1 MEEMN
6 GIKTLT
12 EKLLSR
18 DLLSPFLKGYEARE
32 SQGIMSEEV
41 ARIMEKGGISLIEGG
56 TGVGKTLAYL
66 IPSALFALDRGTRT
80 IISTSTKSLQDQII
94 FKDLPLVKEL
104 FKNQGLFLTASTL
117 KGRNNYLCLHRLRGA
132 VEMGKVSEEA
142 VNWAHTTQWGDLEE
156 APQPGLATLLGS
168 RWEYCLGK
176 NCPYREACFY
186 QKAWKR
192 AEDSHVVVVNHHL
205 LLSHLLREKKGLPY
219 FERLIVDEAH
229 RLERTAL
236 EVLGENCSLNRML
249 RRAQGISGLGL
260 SLEGGQPFIKGLQG
274 LERHL
279 NHALTFLASIL
290 PQGRVT
296 QEALP
301 EKGEV
306 ERLLRQLSYTMEEVA
321 LKGEGLVRRL
331 GEDAPLMGEI
341 ALASREL
348 LSSAQV
354 LEHWA
359 TEEEEMVKWVETR
372 FRDPLVVSFHL
383 VPLDVSSSLNDTL
396 FSVVDGVVLTSA
408 TISVGGSM
416 EHIRRTLGIKK
427 ARELFLP
434 PEFSYSHQV
443 RLVVKGGLPNPG
455 SKDYK
460 EKILE
465 AISSILLERG
475 GQTLILFTAYR
486 LMEGVVKALRRAF
499 PHLRFY
505 VQGEEGRDTLV
516 NKFREDPQGVLAGV
530 ESFWE
535 GIDLPGDSL
544 RTLII
549 VKLPFRSP
557 EEPLVAA
564 RSRWFQGQG
573 RDPFWDYLLPE
584 AVLVFRQG
592 FGRLIRSKEDTG
604 VVYILD
610 SRILE
615 KSYGRVFL
623 SSLPQVN
630 VEME

>member
-6 GIKTLT
+6 SIKTLT
-12 EKLLSR
+12 ERLLSR
-18 DLLSPFLKGYEARE
+18 ELLSPFLKGYEDRE
-32 SQGIMSEEV
+32 SQRMMAEEV
-41 ARIMEKGGISLIEGG
+41 ARIMEEGGISLIEGG

-94 FKDLPLVKEL
+94 FKDLPLVKKL
-104 FKNQGLFLTASTL
+104 FKNQGLFLTASPL

-132 VEMGKVSEEA
+132 VEMGKVSEE
-142 VNWAHTTQWGDLEE
+142 VINWARTTHWGDLEE
-156 APQPGLATLLGS
+156 APQPGLTTILGS

-176 NCPYREACFY
+176 NCPYREICFY

-192 AEDSHVVVVNHHL
+192 AEESHVVVVNHHL
-205 LLSHLLREKKGLPY
+205 LLSHLLREKRGLPY

-236 EVLGENCSLNRML
+236 EVLGENCSLNRIL
-249 RRAQGISGLGL
+249 RRAREISGLGL
-260 SLEGGQPFIKGLQG
+260 SLEGGQHFIEGLQG

-279 NHALTFLASIL
+279 NHALTLLASIL

-301 EKGEV
+301 ESVEV
-306 ERLLRQLSYTMEEVA
+306 ERLLRQLSYSMEEVA

-348 LSSAQV
+348 FSSAQV

-359 TEEEEMVKWVETR
+359 VEEEDVVKWVETR
-372 FRDPLVVSFHL
+372 LKDPPWISFHL
-383 VPLDVSSSLNDTL
+383 VPLDVSSSLNEAL

-408 TISVGGSM
+408 TISVGGST
-416 EHIRRTLGIKK
+416 EHIRRTLGIKE
-427 ARELFLP
+427 AREIFLP

-443 RLVVKGGLPNPG
+443 RLVVKKGLPNPG
-455 SKDYK
+455 SKGYK

-475 GQTLILFTAYR
+475 GQTLILFTAYQF
-486 LMEGVVKALRRAF
+486 MEAVVKALKITF

-505 VQGEEGRDTLV
+505 VQGEEGRDALV
-516 NKFREDPQGVLAGV
+516 NKFREDPEGVLAGV

-544 RTLII
+544 RTLIM

-564 RSRWFQGQG
+564 RSRWFQAQG
-573 RDPFWDYLLPE
+573 KDPFWDYLLPE
-584 AVLVFRQG
+584 AVLIFRQG

-615 KSYGRVFL
+615 KSYGRVFI

-630 VEME
+630 VETE